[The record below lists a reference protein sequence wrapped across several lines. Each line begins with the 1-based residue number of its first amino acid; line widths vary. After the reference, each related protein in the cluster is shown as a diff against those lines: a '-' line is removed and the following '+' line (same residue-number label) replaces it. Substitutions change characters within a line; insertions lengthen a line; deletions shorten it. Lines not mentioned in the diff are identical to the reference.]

1 MSFEITA
8 LDDASQKIS
17 LKIISNEY
25 CVTNIITAACAFF
38 KSSVLIFIPCFVNK
52 NNTTVTISVVHT

>member
-8 LDDASQKIS
+8 LEDTSQKIS

-25 CVTNIITAACAFF
+25 CVTIVITVACAFF
-38 KSSVLIFIPCFVNK
+38 KSSFLIFILCFVNK
-52 NNTTVTISVVHT
+52 NNTTVIISVVHT